1 MISKSGKFLLKLETD
16 HSGNLYLEKLTRWLY
31 GIHYVTNNKIELAS
45 YMHNYAAIQ
54 LHTVCTSL
62 LFVCCFTE
70 IITDIIDDV
79 LKPLLLSTVKSPPS
93 SFINTVNSVINDIN
107 TVLDGKRV
115 DLKVSIA
122 NYFKAVALFYVDDV
136 LDLLP
141 WTIRLSS
148 RQKECAS
155 TLVFNHIYDNTESA
169 AKLIDLMQ
177 NISVAVAVI
186 KQVYK
191 AIFITM

>member
-1 MISKSGKFLLKLETD
+1 
-16 HSGNLYLEKLTRWLY
+16 
-31 GIHYVTNNKIELAS
+31 
-45 YMHNYAAIQ
+45 MHNYADTQ
-54 LHTVCTSL
+54 LHTVRTSL

-70 IITDIIDDV
+70 IISDIIDNV

-141 WTIRLSS
+141 
-148 RQKECAS
+148 
-155 TLVFNHIYDNTESA
+155 
-169 AKLIDLMQ
+169 
-177 NISVAVAVI
+177 
-186 KQVYK
+186 
-191 AIFITM
+191 